1 MNHKATYSC
10 TYYENGIKYCDF
22 KYRDETY
29 TVCYNIFHC
38 WKNPV
43 EQHREAQAEID
54 ERCRL
59 RTLLGCD
66 RNAEEGLDLFFSR
79 YEE

>member
-1 MNHKATYSC
+1 MTPKATYSC

-22 KYRDETY
+22 KYRGETY

-43 EQHREAQAEID
+43 EQHKEAQAEID

-59 RTLLGCD
+59 RALPSRGD
-66 RNAEEGLDLFFSR
+66 VQEGLDLFFSM